1 MATISDQADAITAG
15 AAKQLPADV
24 ARVFADEQQAWRD
37 RGEPDGIV
45 RPGGR
50 LEDFALPDATGSTV
64 TLSELVSDGLAVI
77 VFYRGGWC
85 PYCNLTLRTYQSELL
100 PELSRRR
107 VRLVAISPQNPDE
120 SLSTVEKAELGFTVL
135 SDAAAAVARRV
146 GIAYTPEQ
154 DLLTAQRQLG
164 LDLAQVNA
172 TVDLAIPTVLIVD
185 SDRIVR
191 FIDPHPDY
199 TTRTEVQE
207 ILGALERL
215 TSDGGLAPI
224 ATADAPPADDTHA

>member
-1 MATISDQADAITAG
+1 
-15 AAKQLPADV
+15 V
-24 ARVFADEQQAWRD
+24 RVFTDEQQAWRD

-45 RPGGR
+45 RPGDR
-50 LEDFALPDATGSTV
+50 LEDFALRDPTGSTV
-64 TLSELVSDGLAVI
+64 TLSELVSEGLAVI

-107 VRLVAISPQNPDE
+107 VRLVAISLQTPDA
-120 SLSTVEKAELGFTVL
+120 SLGTVEKAELAFTVL
-135 SDAAAAVARRV
+135 SDAAAVVARRV

-154 DLLTAQRQLG
+154 DLLTQQRELG
-164 LDLAQVNA
+164 LDLAEVND
-172 TVDLAIPTVLIVD
+172 TVDLPIPTVLIVD
-185 SDRIVR
+185 ADRIVR

-199 TTRTEVQE
+199 ATRTE

-215 TSDGGLAPI
+215 TAGGGPAQM
-224 ATADAPPADDTHA
+224 ATADGPSTDDNHA